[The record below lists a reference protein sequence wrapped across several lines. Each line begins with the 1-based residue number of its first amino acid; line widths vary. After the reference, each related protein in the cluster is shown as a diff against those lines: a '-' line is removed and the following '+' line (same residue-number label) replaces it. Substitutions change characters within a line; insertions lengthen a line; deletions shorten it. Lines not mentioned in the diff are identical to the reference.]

1 MLVNNKNLLKN
12 SIKTLKMVL
21 EEQHDVMDS
30 SKRKELEEIIQKLE
44 ESEEQYSS
52 SQLLDILS
60 RCITLIPA
68 VIHLIEFISK
78 K

>member
-1 MLVNNKNLLKN
+1 MLRNNKNLLKN
-12 SIKTLKMVL
+12 SIKTLKML
-21 EEQHDVMDS
+21 LKEQHDVMDS

-44 ESEEQYSS
+44 NSQEQYTSC
-52 SQLLDILS
+52 QLLDILS

-68 VIHLIEFISK
+68 VIQLIEFMSK

>member
-1 MLVNNKNLLKN
+1 MLRNNKDLLKN
-12 SIKTLKMVL
+12 SIKTLKML
-21 EEQHDVMDS
+21 LKEQHDVMDS

-44 ESEEQYSS
+44 NSQEQYTSC
-52 SQLLDILS
+52 QLLDILS

-68 VIHLIEFISK
+68 VIQLIEFISK

>member
-1 MLVNNKNLLKN
+1 MLVNNKTLLKN
-12 SIKTLKMVL
+12 SIKTLKMIL
-21 EEQHDVMDS
+21 KEQHDVMDS

-44 ESEEQYSS
+44 ESQEQYTS
-52 SQLLDILS
+52 SQLLDIFD

-68 VIHLIEFISK
+68 VIQLIEFISK